1 MEARVV
7 DVSLSRGSPF
17 DLRAQSLEKSKAAW
31 RAAQPYG

>member
-1 MEARVV
+1 MEAQVV

-17 DLRAQSLEKSKAAW
+17 DLRTQGLEKAKAAW